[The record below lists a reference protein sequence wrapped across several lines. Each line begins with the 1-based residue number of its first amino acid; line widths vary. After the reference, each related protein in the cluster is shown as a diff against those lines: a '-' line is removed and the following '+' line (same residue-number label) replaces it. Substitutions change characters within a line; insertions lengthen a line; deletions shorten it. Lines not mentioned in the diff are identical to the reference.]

1 MSRRLINKVQS
12 LLSLEKGTVYKDPG
26 GKVNICLIYPNTY
39 YVGMSNLGFQGIYG
53 IMNKRQDVLCERA
66 FLPDEEDMGEYI
78 RTGTELFSLESRR
91 SLSKFDILAFSVSFE
106 NDYPNVLKILSL
118 ARIPLYAKARNKT
131 HPLVISGG
139 ICAFFN
145 PEPLAPFMDMVFV
158 GEGEEMLMEFI
169 DYFREGHDREGLLK
183 GAGKIG
189 GIYVPRF
196 YDVYYKDDR
205 TIKERKAFD
214 GAPEIIKKRW
224 EKNIGGGI
232 KTYVLSPD
240 TEFSNMYLLEAQR
253 GCPWSCRFC
262 VTGFVYKPV
271 RSKDIALLRAEVE
284 EATAVTN
291 RIGLIGPSLT
301 DYRDI
306 KEVLNITGVDF
317 SITSL
322 RASRGS
328 GELVKLLRGHKSVS
342 IAPEAGTERLRKVIN
357 KKITEEDILETAC
370 AILGSGIET
379 LRLYFML
386 GLPTETMEDIE
397 GISTIVKKIRQINKR
412 GKINLSVSSFVPKPF
427 TPFQWLPM
435 EEVKSLKE
443 KFKILRLMLREIQGV
458 SVFHDVPKWAEMQGF
473 LSRGDR
479 RTAPVL
485 EAISKGEDWK
495 KAAGTAGIDINFYV
509 YRQVPFDEILP
520 WDFIDVGIKKETLVA
535 ECKSALSPRN
545 RVATT

>member
-1 MSRRLINKVQS
+1 
-12 LLSLEKGTVYKDPG
+12 
-26 GKVNICLIYPNTY
+26 
-39 YVGMSNLGFQGIYG
+39 MSNLGFQGLYG

-66 FLPDEEDMGEYI
+66 FLPDEEDIGEYI
-78 RTGTELFSLESRR
+78 RTGTELFSLESQRP
-91 SLSKFDILAFSVSFE
+91 LSRFDILAFSVSFE
-106 NDYPNVLKILSL
+106 NDYPNVLKILKL
-118 ARIPLYAKARNKT
+118 ARIPLYSKARSKT

-145 PEPLAPFMDMVFV
+145 PEPLAPFMDVVFV

-169 DYFREGHDREGLLK
+169 DFCREGHDRGGLLK
-183 GAGKIG
+183 GAMKIR

-196 YDVYYKDDR
+196 YEVYYKGDG

-214 GAPEIIKKRW
+214 GAPEIISRRW

-232 KTYVLSPD
+232 KTYVLSPE
-240 TEFSNMYLLEAQR
+240 TEFSSMYLLEAQR

-306 KEVLNITGVDF
+306 KEILNIRGVDF

-328 GELVKLLRGHKSVS
+328 EELVKLLRGHRSVS

-386 GLPTETMEDIE
+386 GLPTETIEDIN
-397 GISTIVKKIRQINKR
+397 GICSIVKKIRQINKR
-412 GKINLSVSSFVPKPF
+412 GRINLSVSSFVPKPF

-443 KFKILRLMLREIQGV
+443 KFKVLRLMLREIQGV
-458 SVFHDVPKWAEMQGF
+458 SIFHDVPKWAEMQGF
-473 LSRGDR
+473 LSRGDIR
-479 RTAPVL
+479 IAPVL

-495 KAAGTAGIDINFYV
+495 KAAGTAGINIKFYV

-520 WDFIDVGIKKETLVA
+520 WDFIDAGIKKETLVA
-535 ECKSALSPRN
+535 ECKSALSPVSSHLRM
-545 RVATT
+545 